1 MVSSVPVLKAVA
13 FSVPAEP
20 RSLVKKPSFR
30 PTRAEA
36 WVMFVRKPSLTVTGE
51 LPPALELVAESDDE
65 DDDEEQPASN
75 RAAPLIAAVM
85 TRRI

>member
-1 MVSSVPVLKAVA
+1 
-13 FSVPAEP
+13 VPAEP

-51 LPPALELVAESDDE
+51 PPPVLAAEFAGSDDE
-65 DDDEEQPASN
+65 EEEEQPAA
-75 RAAPLIAAVM
+75 RRRTAPVATAAM